1 MKEVNDLMEI
11 YQTKMNEIEDVK
23 NDEEVFKSFLL
34 INIYPFLLL

>member
-34 INIYPFLLL
+34 INTYPFLLL